1 MNINHLK
8 NERKVVMN
16 NNKTE
21 LVFILDKS
29 GSMSGLES
37 DTIGGFNSM
46 LEKQKAEEGS
56 AHVTTVLFDNRIE
69 LLHDRLPIACVNPL
83 TNKDY
88 SVGGTTALL
97 DAVGT
102 TIERINEIQMAET
115 PDNRADKVIFV
126 ITTDGFENASRKYS
140 YPTLKSLIESQQKEF
155 NWEFIFLG
163 ANMDAVAEAA
173 KIGIQADR
181 SASFVNDSEGIAT
194 NYDSV
199 SDVLSSMRMAPKG
212 SRQDG
217 SWKRKIE
224 ADYKKRSGH

>member
-8 NERKVVMN
+8 NERKVIMN

-181 SASFVNDSEGIAT
+181 SASFMNDSEGIVT

-199 SDVLSSMRMAPKG
+199 SEVLSSMRMAPIG

-224 ADYKKRSGH
+224 ADYKKRSGR